1 MSKKK
6 QYREIVRRYLENKA
20 SDDELDVFFHLLQA
34 GKLQRY
40 LREALEQ
47 GERSLMEEETGE
59 KDDAPAVVRPIVR
72 WRVVAAAAAL
82 AGLLAGAT
90 AWYFGRARSVRPTMA
105 SAVAASADIL
115 PGRNHALLTLPGGK
129 TLDLDSNSS
138 TVLALQTNSSLVRNK
153 AGEWVYHAP
162 PGGTAAV
169 LYNTL
174 SAPRG
179 GQFPFVLE
187 DGTRVWLNAAS
198 SLRFPTAFTGDK
210 REVYLEGEAY
220 FEVAPDAHKTFLVN
234 TGGEQ
239 IQVLGTD
246 FNVNA
251 YTDEPEI
258 KTTLVSG
265 SVKIIREQAS
275 TLLQPGEIASIRE
288 DGKISRTL
296 DEAAADASVAW
307 RNGYFSFEED
317 DIQTV
322 MRQIS
327 RWYDVEIRYDGPPT
341 KAVFGGDIGR
351 DLTLMQVLKVLEKS
365 QVHFRLDG
373 KVLTVLP

>member
-1 MSKKK
+1 MSNKK

-20 SDDELDVFFHLLQA
+20 SDDELDVFFHLLRA
-34 GKLQRY
+34 GKVQRY

-72 WRVVAAAAAL
+72 WKSVAEAAVL
-82 AGLLAGAT
+82 AGLLAGAA
-90 AWYFGRARSVRPTMA
+90 AWYFGHAHSVRPA
-105 SAVAASADIL
+105 AHAIAASADIQ

-129 TLDLDSNSS
+129 TLDLDSNSN
-138 TVLALQTNSSLVRNK
+138 TVLALQANTSLVRNK
-153 AGEWVYHAP
+153 AGEWEYHAP
-162 PGGTAAV
+162 SAPTADIM
-169 LYNTL
+169 YNTL

-187 DGTRVWLNAAS
+187 DGTHVWLNAAS
-198 SLRFPTAFTGDK
+198 SLRFPTAFQGDK

-220 FEVAPDAHKTFLVN
+220 FEVAPDAHRTFLVK
-234 TGGEQ
+234 TGGEE

-251 YTDEPEI
+251 YTDEPAI
-258 KTTLVSG
+258 RTTLVSG

-275 TLLQPGEIASIRE
+275 ALLKPGEIASIGE
-288 DGKISRTL
+288 DGKVTRIS

-317 DIQTV
+317 PIQTV

-327 RWYDVEIRYDGPPT
+327 RWYDVEIRYDGPVT
-341 KAVFGGDIGR
+341 KALFGGDIGR